1 MSPQKAGSGLENSPR
16 RIREG
21 KESQKLQMQASLGST
36 TFSGNVIGRKLF
48 LINNR
53 QAQSTP
59 PRRVKSTPKTKTGC
73 PQPRS

>member
-1 MSPQKAGSGLENSPR
+1 
-16 RIREG
+16 
-21 KESQKLQMQASLGST
+21 MQASLGST

-48 LINNR
+48 LMNNR

-73 PQPRS
+73 PQPRSWAHPR